1 MSKGIEQFSSTLNG
15 TNGGSMTNL
24 ADMSESFND
33 KESGGFSAAGKGRQ
47 EDIFKVKSSV
57 FYNQP
62 QDLQSDLFNSEDPFK
77 TDPFKGDPFES
88 DPFGKA
94 PSTSID
100 PFEGDPF
107 KEADPFKASSEDFF
121 KKTTKMDHFS
131 TTDPL
136 CKSATLPSKQTSHFA
151 GSDPFSTNHQ
161 KPRGSDLFSTLD
173 PFGSST
179 FNSATNSCTGFADFS
194 HMSKAR
200 DPFEGRANWLPDYQK
215 LVTSYSDDNTT
226 GQQPME
232 MKCGSQKEPG
242 GMKAAKRVAS

>member
-215 LVTSYSDDNTT
+215 VWRMKMRT
-226 GQQPME
+226 GQERKKSPFDQRE
-232 MKCGSQKEPG
+232 RS
-242 GMKAAKRVAS
+242 R

>member
-1 MSKGIEQFSSTLNG
+1 MFSKVKELWCLCLWSFTQSFLMS
-15 TNGGSMTNL
+15 
-24 ADMSESFND
+24 
-33 KESGGFSAAGKGRQ
+33 Q
-47 EDIFKVKSSV
+47 EDIFKVKPSV

-94 PSTSID
+94 PSTSTD

-215 LVTSYSDDNTT
+215 VKW
-226 GQQPME
+226 GV
-232 MKCGSQKEPG
+232 
-242 GMKAAKRVAS
+242 RRHASREAVINIHQLSLS